1 MQEVKLH
8 LGCGKKDFG
17 KSWIHIDG
25 GNFEHL
31 HSHNIRELPFED
43 ETVDL
48 IYASHV
54 LEYFDRDEV
63 LVVLR
68 EWKRV
73 LKKGGILRLSVPNF
87 DVLSRLYQKGIPLE
101 EVVGPLYG
109 RWNMGGKWVY
119 HKTTYDYRNLKE
131 VLENSGFSN
140 VRPWDWRNV
149 EHGIHDDYSQAY
161 KPHMDKENGTLISLN
176 IESQK

>member
-1 MQEVKLH
+1 MQEIKLH

-63 LVVLR
+63 LVVLK

-101 EVVGPLYG
+101 QVIGPLYG
-109 RWNMGGKWVY
+109 RWNMGGTWVY
-119 HKTTYDYRNLKE
+119 HKTTYDYRHLKD
-131 VLENSGFSN
+131 VLESSGFSN
-140 VRPWDWRNV
+140 VRVWDWRAV
-149 EHGIHDDYSQAY
+149 DHGIHDDYSQAY

-176 IESQK
+176 IESEK